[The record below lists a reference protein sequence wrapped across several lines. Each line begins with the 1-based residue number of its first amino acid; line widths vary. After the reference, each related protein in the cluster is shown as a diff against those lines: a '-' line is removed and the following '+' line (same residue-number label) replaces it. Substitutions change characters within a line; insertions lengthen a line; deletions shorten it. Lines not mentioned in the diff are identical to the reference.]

1 MSTAKELLR
10 DAERCLERI
19 EAARKDLCTIEN
31 QVNRLL
37 KPDVLPEGT
46 RVRLKRNWNTP
57 EDMRKSPGWASSLHF
72 MHPENFATI
81 REVRVTSDFRILY
94 TVKFDDQKCYY
105 VDGSGSY
112 ISNYCYTFNQ
122 KNVEKI

>member
-57 EDMRKSPGWASSLHF
+57 EDMRKSQAGQALCTLCTLRTLQQLKKSEYPVA
-72 MHPENFATI
+72 
-81 REVRVTSDFRILY
+81 
-94 TVKFDDQKCYY
+94 
-105 VDGSGSY
+105 
-112 ISNYCYTFNQ
+112 
-122 KNVEKI
+122 

>member
-19 EAARKDLCTIEN
+19 EAARKDLCTIES
-31 QVNRLL
+31 QVDRLL

-57 EDMRKSPGWASSLHF
+57 EDRKRSPGWASSLHF
-72 MHPENFATI
+72 MHPGNPATI
-81 REVRVTSDFRILY
+81 IEVRVASDLRILY
-94 TVKFDDQKCYY
+94 IVKFDDQTCYLNNGDAY
-105 VDGSGSY
+105 NSE
-112 ISNYCYTFNQ
+112 YCYTFSQ
-122 KNVEKI
+122 KSVEKI

>member
-19 EAARKDLCTIEN
+19 VVARKDLYTIDK
-31 QVNRLL
+31 QMKRLCES
-37 KPDVLPEGT
+37 DVLPEGT

-57 EDMRKSPGWASSLHF
+57 EDRKRSPGWASSLHF
-72 MHPENFATI
+72 MHPENPATI
-81 REVRVTSDFRILY
+81 IEVRVTSTLRILY

-105 VDGSGSY
+105 TSGSGSY
-112 ISNYCYTFNQ
+112 ISNYCYTFSQ
-122 KNVEKI
+122 KSVEKI